1 MSSQRTNHHTT
12 ETVKRKRP
20 TTDAGSISFLRT
32 NTLPT
37 RLVQTNSLTSRLQPA
52 ALCLRAF
59 SRNDL
64 NPPTN
69 LVTYSSSTS
78 LRLRASQRPR
88 PTLPRAMPP
97 CTLKTAPARRNTCHV
112 PACAASETAT
122 QSKSTKRSPMRRRQ
136 LDMFQYLYRGA
147 NTHASRELVTGKG
160 HGLNAP
166 GPIHIRR

>member
-1 MSSQRTNHHTT
+1 M
-12 ETVKRKRP
+12 KRYP
-20 TTDAGSISFLRT
+20 TG
-32 NTLPT
+32 P
-37 RLVQTNSLTSRLQPA
+37 QPSRLPQRCRSMLMVSTTNA
-52 ALCLRAF
+52 RLQNLCSTDPRPVLVKMHASSMYDELF
-59 SRNDL
+59 HGTTS

-97 CTLKTAPARRNTCHV
+97 CTVKTAPTRRNTCHV
-112 PACAASETAT
+112 PACATGETAT
-122 QSKSTKRSPMRRRQ
+122 PSKSTKRSTMRRRQ

-147 NTHASRELVTGKG
+147 NTHVIRELVTRKG

-166 GPIHIRR
+166 GPMRIRR